1 MDRISGLPDEIL
13 CHTLSFLS
21 TKEAASTS
29 LLSKRWRNLFTCTPN
44 LRFVEEDED
53 LFNGN
58 TGLDVLR
65 SFCDFVDRVL
75 AVSGNS
81 PVKEFTLNYHHD
93 VESAH
98 INLWISNVLSRG
110 VLDHLHLHVIA
121 RGRTPLPLAVF
132 TCKTLVKLKLGR
144 GFVIFYALLSACR
157 VLEQLLIRGMDFE
170 DWEWCR
176 TVSSATLKRLTISCL
191 GCRGFCDADF
201 KSTTFDTPSLTYLDY
216 ASFLPDEYPIV
227 NLDSLV
233 EAKLNLMG
241 MRIVTNIRNPTNL
254 IKGLR
259 NVEILDLSTLKTC
272 EIFSSFGEAIPV
284 LENLS
289 RLSIKTEYNY
299 WEFLPLLLKK
309 SPNLQT
315 LVIKGPS
322 AHYFHD
328 YGSQECLSGYSFLLS
343 CPVKVIEIHNFWGTI
358 GEFKQVKLFLEKF
371 PCLELLKVSA
381 WGSDQELKL
390 QIATDLPMLPRACKI
405 QLEFFP

>member
-29 LLSKRWRNLFTCTPN
+29 LLSMRWRNLFTFTPN

-58 TGLDVLR
+58 TGLDVFR

-110 VLDHLHLHVIA
+110 VLDHLYLHVLA

-144 GFVIFYALLSACR
+144 GFVIPMVPESASLPALKSLFLDCIRFDNHGYAFEALLSACR

-191 GCRGFCDADF
+191 GFRGFCDADF

-272 EIFSSFGEAIPV
+272 EVSV
-284 LENLS
+284 L
-289 RLSIKTEYNY
+289 
-299 WEFLPLLLKK
+299 
-309 SPNLQT
+309 
-315 LVIKGPS
+315 
-322 AHYFHD
+322 
-328 YGSQECLSGYSFLLS
+328 CSFLFFCSILL
-343 CPVKVIEIHNFWGTI
+343 
-358 GEFKQVKLFLEKF
+358 QLEKI
-371 PCLELLKVSA
+371 K
-381 WGSDQELKL
+381 
-390 QIATDLPMLPRACKI
+390 
-405 QLEFFP
+405 